1 MLVIPNTITIG
12 ELIQESIKA
21 IPFAVAAAGAGL
33 IPLYFGMRKYSVPT
47 TIVSSLIV
55 VMIAC
60 QSQPEFSLAT
70 FLPLQFALA
79 AIGIVIAY
87 YGIRNIENEDA
98 L

>member
-1 MLVIPNTITIG
+1 
-12 ELIQESIKA
+12 
-21 IPFAVAAAGAGL
+21 
-33 IPLYFGMRKYSVPT
+33 MRKYSVPT

-70 FLPLQFALA
+70 FLPLQLALA
-79 AIGIVIAY
+79 AIGIMIAY
-87 YGIRNIENEDA
+87 YGIRNIEKEDM